1 MQTTYSSSTT
11 DPTRRTAL
19 IAGWLFIVT
28 FVVSIPAALWLYTPA
43 LDNVRYIIGPGSDTR
58 IAFGAFLE
66 MILIVANIGTAV
78 VLFPILKRQSETLSL
93 GFVTARVIE
102 SVFIAIGIVS
112 LLALLTMRQDVGRSA
127 DAVALI
133 TTGRSLI
140 AIHDWTFLLGPG
152 WIVGLGN
159 GLILGYLMYRSGLVP
174 RRMAMLGLIGG
185 PLILISGTA
194 VLFNVIEAGSSWQ
207 VLATIPEFFWELSLG
222 IYLIVKGFRRS
233 PIIGSGPATVVV
245 NDGSPVL
252 ATVAR

>member
-1 MQTTYSSSTT
+1 MVG
-11 DPTRRTAL
+11 L
-19 IAGWLFIVT
+19 LFIIT
-28 FVVSIPAALWLYTPA
+28 FVVSIPAALVLYTPVLDHTDYILGAGADNRVA
-43 LDNVRYIIGPGSDTR
+43 L
-58 IAFGAFLE
+58 GAFLE

-207 VLATIPEFFWELSLG
+207 VLATISEFFWELSLG
-222 IYLIVKGFRRS
+222 IYLIVMRLRRS

-245 NDGSPVL
+245 NDGTPAL
-252 ATVAR
+252 ATMAR